1 MNPRVSIIIPFYNC
15 PYIEQAVQSAL
26 SQTYPHTEIIVVDD
40 GSSVHAERLAPYRG
54 HIYYLGKA
62 NGGTASAL
70 NHGIRHASGE
80 YIAWLSSDDLFAPQ
94 KIEMQLNFMLGQG
107 AEISHTNFHYI
118 DEHGRITQYN
128 AGMQPLGMRELA
140 NTLYSGNP
148 INGCTVMIKRS
159 LIQRVGLFDEGL
171 PYTHDYDLW
180 HRVMLSRT
188 AFPYLNVPLIS
199 YRRHSGMGTLRHQ
212 AAISA
217 EIRFIQNRYRDA
229 LTHLIATS

>member
-1 MNPRVSIIIPFYNC
+1 
-15 PYIEQAVQSAL
+15 
-26 SQTYPHTEIIVVDD
+26 
-40 GSSVHAERLAPYRG
+40 
-54 HIYYLGKA
+54 
-62 NGGTASAL
+62 
-70 NHGIRHASGE
+70 
-80 YIAWLSSDDLFAPQ
+80 
-94 KIEMQLNFMLGQG
+94 
-107 AEISHTNFHYI
+107 
-118 DEHGRITQYN
+118 
-128 AGMQPLGMRELA
+128 
-140 NTLYSGNP
+140 
-148 INGCTVMIKRS
+148 MIKRS